1 MYIVTG
7 GAGFI
12 GSVMVW
18 KLNQVGINDIW
29 IVDHLQKDGK
39 WKNLRGLKFS
49 EILGPNDFLTSL
61 LEHGH
66 LPEDTE
72 AIVHMG
78 ACSSTTEQDGDYL
91 LNNNYRFSQS
101 VAEAALDQ
109 NIRLLVASSAATYGD
124 GKHGYNDGAD
134 NLYRLRPLNMYGYS
148 KLLFDQWAARSG
160 ALDKLASLRFFNVY
174 GPNEYH
180 KGDMASMVFK
190 SFNRVMDEGR
200 LGLFRSH
207 RPDYKDGEQQRDFV
221 YVKDIVDAMWWLLTK
236 PDVNGIFN
244 LGTGAEETWNNLAK
258 AVFAAACKPVNIEY
272 LDMPDNIRNQY
283 QYHTKADITRLRD
296 AGYEGIFRPIADGVQ
311 DYIVNHLMKDDA
323 YINNEDQ

>member
-1 MYIVTG
+1 MHIVTG

-18 KLNQVGINDIW
+18 KLNQVGIDDIW
-29 IVDHLQKDGK
+29 IVDRLQKDSK

-49 EILGPNDFLTSL
+49 EIVSPDDFLASL

-66 LPEDTE
+66 LPENTE

-78 ACSSTTEQDGDYL
+78 ACSSTTEQDAEYL

-101 VAEAALDQ
+101 IAKAALDQ
-109 NIRLLVASSAATYGD
+109 DIRLLVASSAATYGD
-124 GKHGYNDGAD
+124 GKYGYDDGED

-160 ALDKLASLRFFNVY
+160 ALRKLASLRFFNVY

-180 KGDMASMVFK
+180 KASMASMVFK
-190 SFNRVMDEGR
+190 AFNRVMDEGK

-207 RPDYKDGEQQRDFV
+207 HPNYKDGEQQRDFV

-236 PDVNGIFN
+236 PEVNGIFN
-244 LGTGAEETWNNLAK
+244 LGTGVEETWNNLAK
-258 AVFAAACKPVNIEY
+258 VVFAATGKPVNIEY
-272 LDMPDNIRNQY
+272 IDMPANIRKQY
-283 QYHTKADITRLRD
+283 QYHTKANITRLRD
-296 AGYEGIFRPIADGVQ
+296 AGYEGTFHPVADGVQ
-311 DYIVNHLMKDDA
+311 DYIVNHLMKDDT
-323 YINNEDQ
+323 YINNCG

>member
-1 MYIVTG
+1 MHIVTG

-18 KLNQVGINDIW
+18 KLNQVGIDDIW
-29 IVDHLQKDGK
+29 IVDRLQKDSK

-49 EILGPNDFLTSL
+49 EIISPDDFLASL

-66 LPEDTE
+66 PPENTE

-78 ACSSTTEQDGDYL
+78 ACSSTTEQDAEYL

-101 VAEAALDQ
+101 IAKAALDQ
-109 NIRLLVASSAATYGD
+109 DIRLLVASSAATYGD
-124 GKHGYNDGAD
+124 GKYGYDDGED

-160 ALDKLASLRFFNVY
+160 ALRKLASLRFFNVY

-180 KGDMASMVFK
+180 KASMASMVFK
-190 SFNRVMDEGR
+190 AFNRVMDEGK

-207 RPDYKDGEQQRDFV
+207 HPNYKDGEQQRDFV

-236 PDVNGIFN
+236 PEVNGIFN
-244 LGTGAEETWNNLAK
+244 LGTGVEETWNNLAK
-258 AVFAAACKPVNIEY
+258 VVFAATGKPVNIEY
-272 LDMPDNIRNQY
+272 IDMPANIRKQY
-283 QYHTKADITRLRD
+283 QYHTKANITRLRD
-296 AGYEGIFRPIADGVQ
+296 AGYEGTFHPVADGVQ
-311 DYIVNHLMKDDA
+311 DYIVNHLMKDDT
-323 YINNEDQ
+323 YINNCG

>member
-1 MYIVTG
+1 MHIVTG

-18 KLNQVGINDIW
+18 KLNQVGIDDIW
-29 IVDHLQKDGK
+29 IVDRLQKDSK

-49 EILGPNDFLTSL
+49 EIISPDDFLASL

-66 LPEDTE
+66 LPENTE

-78 ACSSTTEQDGDYL
+78 ACSSTTEQDAEYL

-101 VAEAALDQ
+101 IAKAALDQ
-109 NIRLLVASSAATYGD
+109 DIRLLVASSAATYGD
-124 GKHGYNDGAD
+124 GKYGYDDGED

-160 ALDKLASLRFFNVY
+160 ALRKLASLRFFNVY

-180 KGDMASMVFK
+180 KASMASMVFK
-190 SFNRVMDEGR
+190 AFNRVMDEGK

-207 RPDYKDGEQQRDFV
+207 HPNYKDGEQQRDFV

-236 PDVNGIFN
+236 PEVNGIFN
-244 LGTGAEETWNNLAK
+244 LGTGVEETWNNLAK
-258 AVFAAACKPVNIEY
+258 VVFAATGKPVNIEY
-272 LDMPDNIRNQY
+272 IDMPANIRKQY
-283 QYHTKADITRLRD
+283 QYHTKANITRLRD
-296 AGYEGIFRPIADGVQ
+296 AGYEGTFHPVADGVQ
-311 DYIVNHLMKDDA
+311 DYIVNHLMKDDT
-323 YINNEDQ
+323 YINNCG

>member
-1 MYIVTG
+1 MHIVTG

-18 KLNQVGINDIW
+18 KLNQVGIDDIW
-29 IVDHLQKDGK
+29 IVDRLQKDSK

-49 EILGPNDFLTSL
+49 EIISPDDFLASL

-66 LPEDTE
+66 LPENTE

-78 ACSSTTEQDGDYL
+78 ACSSTTEQDAEYL

-101 VAEAALDQ
+101 IAKAALDQ
-109 NIRLLVASSAATYGD
+109 DIRLLVASSAATYGD
-124 GKHGYNDGAD
+124 GKYGYDDGED

-160 ALDKLASLRFFNVY
+160 ALRKLASLRFFNVY

-180 KGDMASMVFK
+180 KASMASMVFK
-190 SFNRVMDEGR
+190 AFNRVMDEGK

-207 RPDYKDGEQQRDFV
+207 HPNYKDGEQQRDFV

-236 PDVNGIFN
+236 PEVNGIFN
-244 LGTGAEETWNNLAK
+244 LGTGVEETWNNLAK
-258 AVFAAACKPVNIEY
+258 VVFAATGKPVNIEY
-272 LDMPDNIRNQY
+272 IDMPANIRKQY
-283 QYHTKADITRLRD
+283 QYRTKANITRLRD
-296 AGYEGIFRPIADGVQ
+296 AGYEGTFHPVADGVQ
-311 DYIVNHLMKDDA
+311 DYIVNHLMKDDT
-323 YINNEDQ
+323 YINNCG

>member
-1 MYIVTG
+1 MHIVTG

-18 KLNQVGINDIW
+18 KLNQIGIDDIW
-29 IVDHLQKDGK
+29 IVDRLQKDSK

-49 EILGPNDFLTSL
+49 EIISPDDFLASL

-66 LPEDTE
+66 LPENTE

-78 ACSSTTEQDGDYL
+78 ACSSTTEQDAEYL

-101 VAEAALDQ
+101 IAKAALDQ
-109 NIRLLVASSAATYGD
+109 DIRLLVASSAATYGD
-124 GKHGYNDGAD
+124 GKYGYDDGED

-160 ALDKLASLRFFNVY
+160 ALRKLASLRFFNVY

-180 KGDMASMVFK
+180 KASMASMVFK
-190 SFNRVMDEGR
+190 AFNRVMDEGK

-207 RPDYKDGEQQRDFV
+207 HPNYKDGEQQRDFV

-236 PDVNGIFN
+236 PEVNGIFN
-244 LGTGAEETWNNLAK
+244 LGTGVEETWNNLAK
-258 AVFAAACKPVNIEY
+258 VVFAATGKPVNIEY
-272 LDMPDNIRNQY
+272 IDMPANIRKQY
-283 QYHTKADITRLRD
+283 QYHTKANITRLRD
-296 AGYEGIFRPIADGVQ
+296 AGYEGTFHPVADGVQ
-311 DYIVNHLMKDDA
+311 DYIVNHLMKDDT
-323 YINNEDQ
+323 YINNCG

>member
-1 MYIVTG
+1 MHIVTG

-18 KLNQVGINDIW
+18 KLNQVGIDDIW
-29 IVDHLQKDGK
+29 IVDRLQKDSK

-49 EILGPNDFLTSL
+49 EIISPDDFLASL

-66 LPEDTE
+66 LPENTE

-78 ACSSTTEQDGDYL
+78 ACSSTTEQDAEYL

-101 VAEAALDQ
+101 IAKAALDQ
-109 NIRLLVASSAATYGD
+109 DIRLLVASSAATYGD
-124 GKHGYNDGAD
+124 GKYGYDDGED

-160 ALDKLASLRFFNVY
+160 ALRKLASLRFFNVY

-180 KGDMASMVFK
+180 KASMASMVFK
-190 SFNRVMDEGR
+190 AFNRVMDEGK

-207 RPDYKDGEQQRDFV
+207 HPNYKDGEQQRDFV

-236 PDVNGIFN
+236 PEVNGIFN
-244 LGTGAEETWNNLAK
+244 LGTGVEETWNNLAK
-258 AVFAAACKPVNIEY
+258 VVFAATGKPVNIEY
-272 LDMPDNIRNQY
+272 IDMPVNIRKQY
-283 QYHTKADITRLRD
+283 QYHTKANITRLRD
-296 AGYEGIFRPIADGVQ
+296 AGYEGTFHPVADGVQ
-311 DYIVNHLMKDDA
+311 DYIVNHLMKDDT
-323 YINNEDQ
+323 YINNCG

>member
-1 MYIVTG
+1 MHIVTG

-18 KLNQVGINDIW
+18 KLNQVGIDDIW
-29 IVDHLQKDGK
+29 IVDRLQKDSK

-49 EILGPNDFLTSL
+49 EIISPDDFLASL

-66 LPEDTE
+66 LPENTE

-78 ACSSTTEQDGDYL
+78 ACSSTTEQDAEYL

-101 VAEAALDQ
+101 IAKAALDQ
-109 NIRLLVASSAATYGD
+109 DIRLLVASSAATYGD
-124 GKHGYNDGAD
+124 GKYGYDDGED

-160 ALDKLASLRFFNVY
+160 ALRKLASLRFFNVY

-180 KGDMASMVFK
+180 KASMASMVFK
-190 SFNRVMDEGR
+190 AFNRVMDEGK

-207 RPDYKDGEQQRDFV
+207 HPNYKDGEQQRDFV

-236 PDVNGIFN
+236 PEVNGIFN
-244 LGTGAEETWNNLAK
+244 LGTGVEETWNNLAK
-258 AVFAAACKPVNIEY
+258 VVFAATGKPVNIEY
-272 LDMPDNIRNQY
+272 IGMPANIRKQY
-283 QYHTKADITRLRD
+283 QYHTKANITRLRD
-296 AGYEGIFRPIADGVQ
+296 AGYEGTFHPVADGVQ
-311 DYIVNHLMKDDA
+311 DYIVNHLMKDDT
-323 YINNEDQ
+323 YINNCG

>member
-1 MYIVTG
+1 MHIVTG

-18 KLNQVGINDIW
+18 KLNQVGIDDIW
-29 IVDHLQKDGK
+29 IVDRLQKDSK

-49 EILGPNDFLTSL
+49 EIISPDDFLASL

-66 LPEDTE
+66 LPENTE

-78 ACSSTTEQDGDYL
+78 ACSSTTEQDAEYL

-101 VAEAALDQ
+101 IAKAALDQ
-109 NIRLLVASSAATYGD
+109 DIRLLVASSAATYGD
-124 GKHGYNDGAD
+124 GKYGYDDGED

-160 ALDKLASLRFFNVY
+160 ALRKLASLRFFNVY

-180 KGDMASMVFK
+180 KASMASMVFK
-190 SFNRVMDEGR
+190 AFNRVMDEGK
-200 LGLFRSH
+200 LELFRSH
-207 RPDYKDGEQQRDFV
+207 HPNYKDGEQQRDFV

-236 PDVNGIFN
+236 PEVNGIFN
-244 LGTGAEETWNNLAK
+244 LGTGVEETWNNLAK
-258 AVFAAACKPVNIEY
+258 VVFAATGKPVNIEY
-272 LDMPDNIRNQY
+272 IDMPANIRKQY
-283 QYHTKADITRLRD
+283 QYHTKANITRLRD
-296 AGYEGIFRPIADGVQ
+296 AGYEGTFHPVADGVQ
-311 DYIVNHLMKDDA
+311 DYIVNHLMKDDT
-323 YINNEDQ
+323 YINNCG

>member
-29 IVDHLQKDGK
+29 IVDHLRKGAK

-49 EILGPNDFLTSL
+49 EILSPDDFLSSL

-78 ACSSTTEQDGDYL
+78 ACSSTTEQDADYL
-91 LNNNYRFSQS
+91 LNNNYRFSRS
-101 VAEAALDQ
+101 IAEAVLEQ

-124 GKHGYNDGAD
+124 GKHGYDDGIE

-148 KLLFDQWAARSG
+148 KLLFDQWAAQSG
-160 ALDKLASLRFFNVY
+160 ALQKLANLRFFNVY

-190 SFNRVMDEGR
+190 SFNQVIDKGKLR
-200 LGLFRSH
+200 LFRSH
-207 RPDYKDGEQQRDFV
+207 RPDYKDGDQRRDFV

-244 LGTGAEETWNNLAK
+244 LGTGTEETWNNLAK

-283 QYHTKADITRLRD
+283 QYHTKANITRLRD
-296 AGYEGIFRPIADGVQ
+296 AGYEGIFRPVADGVQ